1 MTPEPKTGGQP
12 GILTLDIPDK
22 AALYAAYMPF
32 VTNGGLFIPA
42 QRNERRGQNHSL
54 GDEVFLLLNLV
65 EQGERLPVAGKVIW
79 VTPPGAQGQRQP
91 GIGIQFSSQDSGA
104 TQQKIE
110 SLLGG
115 ALRSERP
122 THTL

>member
-1 MTPEPKTGGQP
+1 MTPEPKAGGQP
-12 GILTLDIPDK
+12 GILTLDIADK

-32 VTNGGLFIPA
+32 ISNGGLFIPA
-42 QRNERRGQNHSL
+42 QHNDRKHYSL
-54 GDEVFLLLNLV
+54 GEEVFLLLNLV
-65 EQGERLPVAGKVIW
+65 EQGERLPVAGKVVW

-91 GIGIQFSSQDSGA
+91 GIGIQFSNQDGGS

-115 ALRSERP
+115 SLRSERP